1 MRVLSPL
8 TRAAIIFLV
17 TIAANAQTTRY
28 TVKLTPDFDHQLL
41 RGEEDIEFQHAVG
54 ISEWNKQ
61 AGLQIIAAESG
72 GGDVEL
78 GTESVKVRSRAAG
91 QQKVHFSYQAAP
103 GRGLDWIAGGT
114 GLVTEFYCEAW
125 MVCDNRPDE
134 RATLR
139 LEIILPVA
147 GGMRP
152 VAPGRL
158 TNQWRDTSGAHF
170 VFEEKEPVQTY
181 LFSFG
186 VAKLELSRDGNL
198 SVYAKSAGHTVALR
212 QTADAYEF
220 LRGRATVDLRI
231 APYVQVFM
239 PTGGLG
245 QEAAGLALMNEDYLS
260 RLDTKDDIL
269 LMTHELAHQWWG
281 VLVGIRSWSDFWL
294 NEGMADFMADAYL
307 EQFAG
312 RAAYVKQMD
321 LARKGME
328 ELREQGKDRPL
339 HWEQWKDAHEALGR
353 VPYVKGALF
362 LDRLRSELGESAFWQ
377 GIALYSSRNARRLV
391 DSRDFQHAMEEA
403 SRRDLGPLFAE
414 GVYR

>member
-1 MRVLSPL
+1 MLRTLA
-8 TRAAIIFLV
+8 RAAIIFLAI
-17 TIAANAQTTRY
+17 IAANAQTTRY

-41 RGEEDIEFQHAVG
+41 RGEEDIEFQHATG

-78 GTESVKVRSRAAG
+78 GTESVKVRSRGAG

-103 GRGLDWIAGGT
+103 GRGLDWITGGAG
-114 GLVTEFYCEAW
+114 LFTEFYCEAW
-125 MVCDNRPDE
+125 MVCDNSPDQ

-139 LEIILPVA
+139 LEIVLPAA

-181 LFSFG
+181 LFSFV

-212 QTADAYEF
+212 QTADAYAF
-220 LRGRATVDLRI
+220 LRGKATVDLRI
-231 APYVQVFM
+231 TPYVQVFL
-239 PTGGLG
+239 PAGGLG
-245 QEAAGLALMNEDYLS
+245 QEAAGLALMSGDYLAD
-260 RLDTKDDIL
+260 LDTKDDIL

-312 RAAYVKQMD
+312 RGAYNRQMD
-321 LARKGME
+321 AARQRMD
-328 ELREQGKDRPL
+328 ELRAQGKDRPL
-339 HWEQWKDAHEALGR
+339 HWEQWKDAHEALGP
-353 VPYVKGALF
+353 VPYCKGALF
-362 LDRLRSELGESAFWQ
+362 LNRLRSELGESAFWQ

-403 SRRDLGPLFAE
+403 SQRDLGTLFAE
-414 GVYR
+414 AVYR